1 MQGYAQN
8 LCVILTTL
16 KAPHTETTTK
26 SAAKQTKKCL
36 TVTELSDTHIFF
48 QCLYCTKNSDMAES
62 LITQ

>member
-36 TVTELSDTHIFF
+36 TVTELSDTYIFSMF
-48 QCLYCTKNSDMAES
+48 VLYQK
-62 LITQ
+62 L